1 MTIENPIATAVPAG
15 ATELALADASGADAS
30 CSCCAIPDA
39 SASASIS
46 ADAAASAADGLV
58 SAEYAVAGMT
68 CGSCVR
74 HVSAELGAL
83 EGVDSV
89 DVALVAG
96 GVSTVTVRS
105 STPLADAAVAAAVEE
120 AGYEVVTA

>member
-39 SASASIS
+39 SASVS

>member
-1 MTIENPIATAVPAG
+1 MTTENLATAMPAG
-15 ATELALADASGADAS
+15 ATELALADSSGADAS
-30 CSCCAIPDA
+30 CSCCTIPDS
-39 SASASIS
+39 SASKTEGLAV
-46 ADAAASAADGLV
+46 APGVGELV
-58 SAEYAVAGMT
+58 SADYAVAGMT

-105 STPLADAAVAAAVEE
+105 SAPLADAAVAAAVEE
-120 AGYEVVTA
+120 AGYEVVAG

>member
-15 ATELALADASGADAS
+15 ATELALAESSGADAS

-39 SASASIS
+39 SATTGAGE
-46 ADAAASAADGLV
+46 AAASDLAALV
-58 SAEYAVAGMT
+58 SADYAVAGMT

-74 HVSAELGAL
+74 HVSAELGSL

-105 STPLADAAVAAAVEE
+105 SAPLDDAAVAAAVEE
-120 AGYEVVTA
+120 AGYQVVAG

>member
-1 MTIENPIATAVPAG
+1 MTIENPIAAVPAG
-15 ATELALADASGADAS
+15 ATELALADSSDGDAS

-39 SASASIS
+39 SASKADGVAGASDL
-46 ADAAASAADGLV
+46 AGLV
-58 SAEYAVAGMT
+58 SADYAVAGMT

-105 STPLADAAVAAAVEE
+105 RSPLADAAVAAAVEE
-120 AGYEVVTA
+120 AGYEVVAV

>member
-1 MTIENPIATAVPAG
+1 MTTENLATAVPAG
-15 ATELALADASGADAS
+15 ATELALADSSGADAS

-39 SASASIS
+39 SASASTE
-46 ADAAASAADGLV
+46 AAASDLAELVTAD
-58 SAEYAVAGMT
+58 YAVAGMT

-105 STPLADAAVAAAVEE
+105 SAPLADAAVAAAVEE
-120 AGYEVVTA
+120 AGYEVVAV

>member
-1 MTIENPIATAVPAG
+1 MTTENLAAAMPAG
-15 ATELALADASGADAS
+15 ATELALADSTGADAS
-30 CSCCAIPDA
+30 CSCCAIPDS
-39 SASASIS
+39 SASKAEGVAEASDL
-46 ADAAASAADGLV
+46 AGLV
-58 SAEYAVAGMT
+58 SADYAVAGMT

-83 EGVDSV
+83 EGVGSV

-105 STPLADAAVAAAVEE
+105 SSPLADAAVAAAVEE
-120 AGYEVVTA
+120 AGYEVVAV